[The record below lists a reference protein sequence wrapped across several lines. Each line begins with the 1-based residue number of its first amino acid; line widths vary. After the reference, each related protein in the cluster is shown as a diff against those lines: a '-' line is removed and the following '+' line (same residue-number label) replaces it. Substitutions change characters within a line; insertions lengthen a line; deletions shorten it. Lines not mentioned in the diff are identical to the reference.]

1 MEPILLMGLI
11 AGGLSVIVAVVS
23 IVVKLTKKPKSN
35 RRVVVGPDYNTMPE
49 DESHPQILVE
59 APGHKDYERFI
70 SMYDSGNLEFNNT
83 EFRRGAPV
91 TCDFGISNGFKY
103 INGKMEWGYV
113 RLHTGVDR
121 ARGNTYTFKNGDTI
135 EDPVISPFHFN
146 RSAITDYGNTGY
158 GTLIQL
164 FNDEFGFEMRIAHM
178 DPDKDILP
186 WALNRLKNCQ
196 GFKAGWLLGSAGT
209 CGDSTGPHTHTEFIS
224 LKETCPVFDEILEN
238 KFGKKALTEYSK
250 TEVLKEYRKHKHFI
264 NATDEEILKD
274 WINVKAYRGA
284 YFVNKYKYKYIVN
297 GVKRTRYASNLLFNG
312 L

>member
-1 MEPILLMGLI
+1 MMTIIFIGLI
-11 AGGLSVIVAVVS
+11 ILGAVA
-23 IVVKLTKKPKSN
+23 IILKIKIQKKRNKRVYIPIIEPK
-35 RRVVVGPDYNTMPE
+35 TTLLPE
-49 DESHPQILVE
+49 DEDHPNIEITEKVSLYDE
-59 APGHKDYERFI
+59 FI
-70 SMYDSGNLEFNNT
+70 NTYDSGNLKFNNT
-83 EFRRGAPV
+83 GFRKGAQN
-91 TCDFGISNGFKY
+91 TCSFGISEGFKRK
-103 INGKMEWGYV
+103 NGKMVWGYV

-121 ARGNTYTFKNGDTI
+121 SNGGEIKQIKDI
-135 EDPVISPFHFN
+135 VQIPFDFN
-146 RSAITDYGNTGY
+146 RSKLYVYKKNNKYYGY
-158 GTLIQL
+158 GTLIIL
-164 FNDEFGFEMRIAHM
+164 FNDKYGFEMRIAHM